1 VIRVGFHPIGGNGW
15 MGGRSYLW
23 NLLHALSLVEQRRLQ
38 PVLITSDG
46 TGRELLLTGV
56 EHFSCG
62 GPMNSSWAHVAGNA
76 AALLG
81 CNWVAQHWLRRA
93 AVDVFSHGVAPL
105 GARARVP
112 WIYMIHDVQHRRC
125 PEFFTVRRRVE
136 REWLFRTALDHAAAV
151 IVSSKAVRKDLLEAY
166 GSRAERVRVLPDVS
180 SPRVAP
186 SELATLEE
194 LGRNLGVPRKYF
206 HLPNQFWKHKNHA
219 LVVEA
224 LADAH
229 RRERDIVV
237 VATGAKDDPRFP
249 RYYDELMSRV
259 SKLGLR
265 DRFRHLGLVSHDE
278 VMALMRHSVA
288 VINPSWFEGRSLTVG
303 EAKSLGKR
311 ILLSDIEAHREQDPP
326 HGRFFAPDDPGAL
339 AELLIET
346 WRSFDA
352 VAEKSAMTEAAQRL
366 PARMR
371 AFGVAYEDLVVG
383 VVGERGLVMP
393 KN

>member
-1 VIRVGFHPIGGNGW
+1 MIRVGFHPIGGNGW

-23 NLLHALSLVEQRRLQ
+23 NLLHALSLVEERRVQ
-38 PVLITSDG
+38 PVLITSG
-46 TGRELLLTGV
+46 GEGRELLLPGV
-56 EHFSCG
+56 ERFSCDG
-62 GPMNSSWAHVAGNA
+62 ALDSSWAHVAGNV

-81 CNWVAQHWLRRA
+81 CNYVAQHWLRRA

-112 WIYMIHDVQHRRC
+112 WIYMIHDAQHRRR
-125 PEFFTVRRRVE
+125 PDFFSARRRVE

-151 IVSSKAVRKDLLEAY
+151 IVSSTAARQDLLQAY

-194 LGRNLGVPRKYF
+194 LGRKLGVPRKYF

-224 LADAH
+224 LADAQ
-229 RRERDIVV
+229 RREPRLVV

-249 RYYDELMSRV
+249 RHYDELMARV
-259 SKLGLR
+259 RKLGLS
-265 DRFRHLGLVSHDE
+265 DRFRHLGLVSHDD

-311 ILLSDIEAHREQDPP
+311 ILLSDIEAHREQAPP

-352 VAEKSAMTEAAQRL
+352 VAEQSAMTEAARSL
-366 PARMR
+366 PARLR
-371 AFGVAYEDLVVG
+371 AFGSAYQDLVVG
-383 VVGERGLVMP
+383 VVGERGRVMP
-393 KN
+393 TN